1 MQGKI
6 CSEIN
11 IGDTAEFSKTIS
23 EFDIYG
29 FAGITGDMNPAHI
42 DKIYASKTVFKK
54 RIAHGILSVGFISK
68 VIGTQLPGPGAIYIN
83 QSCRFIKPV
92 YIGDTVTAI
101 VEVTRKDQAKNK
113 VWLRTYCIN
122 QEGLILMDG
131 EAIILPRKENVSYHS
146 KLSNDS

>member
-1 MQGKI
+1 MQGKT

-11 IGDTAEFSKTIS
+11 IGDTADFSKTVS

-42 DKIYASKTVFKK
+42 DKLYASKTVFKK
-54 RIAHGILSVGFISK
+54 RIAHGILSVGFVSK
-68 VIGTQLPGPGAIYIN
+68 VIGTQLPGPGAIYLK
-83 QSCRFIKPV
+83 QSCQFLKPV

-101 VEVTRKDQAKNK
+101 VEVTCKDSKKNK

-122 QEGLILMDG
+122 QMGSIVMDG
-131 EAIILPRKENVSYHS
+131 EAIISPIKENQ
-146 KLSNDS
+146 